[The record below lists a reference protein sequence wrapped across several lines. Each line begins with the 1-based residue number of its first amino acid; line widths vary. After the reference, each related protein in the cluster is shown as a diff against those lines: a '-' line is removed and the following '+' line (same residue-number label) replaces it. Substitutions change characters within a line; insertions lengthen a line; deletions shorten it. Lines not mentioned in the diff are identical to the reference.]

1 MIEHTT
7 QVFLNTEK
15 INMMNHP
22 KISVIIPC
30 YNHSQFII
38 EAMESVLNQTFDN
51 FECIII
57 NDGSTDDTEEV
68 VLNWIKIDK
77 KFKYFYQENSGLSHA
92 RNKGVSLSSGSY
104 ILPLD
109 SDDKISE
116 NYLEECSK
124 VLELRYDIK
133 IVYGEAY
140 FFGNSNKKWNLDKY
154 NFEDILY
161 KNMIYCTSLFR
172 KEDWE
177 RVGGYDEN
185 LRAGLED
192 WEFWIHIL
200 KQGGEVVK
208 INNCCF
214 YYRLKDNSMVTE
226 YVLNNHYGYNSR
238 VYIFEKHIELYRKTN
253 FYDMYFENY
262 KLKMTIKNPL
272 SYLYFDDLFLLIFKR
287 IYLKAHCLIKKIK
300 RKTLKK

>member
-1 MIEHTT
+1 
-7 QVFLNTEK
+7 
-15 INMMNHP
+15 MNHP

-30 YNHSQFII
+30 YNHCQFIV
-38 EAMESVLNQTFDN
+38 EALESVLNQSFNN

-57 NDGSTDDTEEV
+57 NDGSTDNTEEV
-68 VLNWIKIDK
+68 VLNWIKVDER
-77 KFKYFYQENSGLSHA
+77 FKYFYQENGGLSSA
-92 RNKGVSLSSGSY
+92 RNKGVSISSGFY

-124 VLELRYDIK
+124 VLESHYDVK

-140 FFGNSNKKWNLDKY
+140 FFGNTNRKWNLDKY

-161 KNMIYCTSLFR
+161 KNMIYCTGLYR
-172 KEDWE
+172 KEDWKK
-177 RVGGYDEN
+177 VGGYDEN
-185 LRAGLED
+185 LREGLED

-200 KQGGEVVK
+200 KNGGEVIK
-208 INNCCF
+208 INNCNF
-214 YYRLKDNSMVTE
+214 YYRSKDTSMITKLILK
-226 YVLNNHYGYNSR
+226 NHYGYDSR

-262 KLKMTIKNPL
+262 KLKKTIENPL
-272 SYLYFDDLFLLIFKR
+272 SYLSFCDLFFLILKNLYVK
-287 IYLKAHCLIKKIK
+287 IYSCIIKIK
-300 RKTLKK
+300 RAFFKK